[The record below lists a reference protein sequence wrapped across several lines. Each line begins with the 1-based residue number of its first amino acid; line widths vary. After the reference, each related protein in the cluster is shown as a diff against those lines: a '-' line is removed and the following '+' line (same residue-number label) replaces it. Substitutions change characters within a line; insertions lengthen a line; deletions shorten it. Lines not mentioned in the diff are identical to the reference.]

1 MNLKIVLAVVAV
13 GAVAA
18 VGAVTLYLNRDVA
31 EEASIDNALTALE
44 GSASEEASEAGAPD
58 EPTADEP
65 TADEPTS
72 EDATAEDTA
81 TADGDVSGTW
91 LVDTT
96 VGEFSFADATS
107 TFVGFRVDEELATVG
122 QTEAIGR
129 TSTVEGEMVI
139 DGTTLQSVDVVA
151 NFFFMSSDIPNREGA
166 MRRAM
171 GVDEHPEGTFTL
183 TEPVDFGGV
192 PAEGETI
199 TATAIGDLTVNGV
212 TNPVEVEL
220 EAQVAD
226 GLILVVG
233 RTPVTFA
240 DFDITAPQAGPVVS
254 IEQEGTVELQLWFSR
269 A

>member
-1 MNLKIVLAVVAV
+1 MNLKIVLAVVV
-13 GAVAA
+13 IGAVAA

-31 EEASIDNALTALE
+31 QEASIDNALTALE
-44 GSASEEASEAGAPD
+44 GASEGTPADVPTEEATSEEASATEAEA
-58 EPTADEP
+58 
-65 TADEPTS
+65 
-72 EDATAEDTA
+72 TA

-91 LVDTT
+91 VVDTT

-107 TFVGFRVDEELATVG
+107 TFVGFRVDEELANVG

-151 NFFFMSSDIPNREGA
+151 NFFFMSSDIPRREGA

-183 TEPVDFGGV
+183 TEPVDFGGI
-192 PAEGETI
+192 PAEGETL
-199 TATAIGDLTVNGV
+199 TATAVGDLTVNGV
-212 TNPVEVEL
+212 TNPVDVEL

-233 RTPVTFA
+233 RTPVAFA

-254 IEQEGTVELQLWFSR
+254 IEQDGTVELQLWFSR